1 MRLARVGDARLR
13 LPVLDGVGGGAPG
26 ISHVQVKKSKLETS
40 IGDIPVNE
48 LNQNE
53 SGAQFASLAFAVGG
67 DLGTA
72 TESEQ
77 AAINCGGCNTCSSC
91 GQGGCSGC
99 GSCSAEEEEEE
110 GAIDP

>member
-1 MRLARVGDARLR
+1 MLACACQFWTESEEVR
-13 LPVLDGVGGGAPG
+13 PEFPTCK
-26 ISHVQVKKSKLETS
+26 SKKSKLETS